1 VIVRSIFFDEQGIV
15 VEYLDEDPAP
25 FLQTHTLEIPF
36 DVARRHDQLWYD
48 VQEAIET
55 ANTLVDSALQAR
67 HDLVSSLAR
76 RKE

>member
-1 VIVRSIFFDEQGIV
+1 MMVRSIFFDDQGIV
-15 VEYLDEDPAP
+15 IEYFDEDSSP
-25 FLQTHTLEIPF
+25 FRQAHTLEIPF

-48 VQEAIET
+48 VQEAIQT
-55 ANTLVDSALQAR
+55 SNTLVDSALQAR